1 MDMDMDQRQALL
13 QINQHA
19 QELVAELLNGNTD
32 LDRAYELT
40 LQIRAD
46 SNILKG
52 YLRERLAA
60 TA

>member
-1 MDMDMDQRQALL
+1 MDMDQDQRQALL

-19 QELVAELLNGNTD
+19 QELVAELLNGDTD
-32 LDRAYELT
+32 VERAYQLT

-52 YLRERLAA
+52 YLRERMAVAA
-60 TA
+60 